1 MDPTSLDR
9 IEIRL
14 AELERRVSTL
24 ERGQKAEPA
33 EIRGEDVVPAA
44 PSIAAVSVPQGSR
57 FFSVM
62 GRAMLGIAGAYLLR
76 AIAESGVIP
85 AIVLAPI
92 AILYALGW
100 LVVAARGLR
109 PLPRSTYACTAV
121 LILAPMLWELTLR
134 FQVLPAWEDA
144 LALLAMAGIG
154 FTLERTKED
163 ATVLQIAIVA
173 TAVLSLVMAVAT
185 HSSLPFLAVLLLALA
200 LSEVSAW
207 LGKMA
212 TTRALVALAVDLCIW
227 LLIYIYRSDHVD
239 YPEMNAAWL
248 IAPGF
253 ILFAISAGSVAFSAG
268 LRKKRITVFDAL
280 QTMIAFLLAC
290 CGLMYFGP
298 PSRPAVVGM
307 ICLALSAAVYTALL
321 RTPREDGDERN
332 HAVFAT
338 WGLTLLVC
346 GSFLF
351 IPEVWRTEW
360 LGVIAIAATAVAARS
375 GRYFLAVHGNVF
387 LLAATVASGLGMYA
401 WDSLAGVPANPPSLA
416 IFFALLCSIA
426 CYVLG
431 RSRENAFAQQTS
443 YVCAAVAGMTGAA
456 LLAHGMIALGALRFE
471 LSAPHRALARTLILC
486 AVALALAFGGAVMRR
501 RELTHLAYAAL
512 VLEALKLVGEDLRHG
527 QLIYIAASVCL
538 FAVTLIALPRVGR
551 RVGTSDLG
559 CSSATSS
566 HEGDGA
572 LREGRVDEQC
582 HAGNGNAVVD
592 VVQEQKR

>member
-1 MDPTSLDR
+1 MNPSLDR

-14 AELERRVSTL
+14 EELERRVATL

-33 EIRGEDVVPAA
+33 EIRSEDVVPAA
-44 PSIAAVSVPQGSR
+44 PSIAAVPVPQGSR

-62 GRAMLGIAGAYLLR
+62 GKAMLGIAGAYLLR
-76 AIAESGVIP
+76 AVAESGAIP
-85 AIVLAPI
+85 AIALAPI
-92 AILYALGW
+92 GIVYALAW
-100 LVVAARGLR
+100 LVAAARALR
-109 PLPRSTYACTAV
+109 PLPRSTYACTAA

-134 FQVLPAWEDA
+134 FHVLPAWEDA
-144 LALLAMAGIG
+144 LSLLAMAGIG
-154 FTLERTKED
+154 FALGSAKED
-163 ATVLQIAIVA
+163 AAVLQIAIVA
-173 TAVLSLVMAVAT
+173 TAVLSLGLAVAT
-185 HSSLPFLAVLLLALA
+185 HSNLPFLAVLLLALV

-212 TTRALVALAVDLCIW
+212 ATRALVALAADLCVW
-227 LLIYIYRSDHVD
+227 LLIYIYRSDHAG
-239 YPEMNAAWL
+239 YPELNAAWL

-253 ILFAISAGSVAFSAG
+253 ILFAISAGTVALSAG
-268 LRKKRITVFDAL
+268 LRKKRITVFDTV
-280 QTMIAFLLAC
+280 QTVTAFLLAC

-298 PSRPAVVGM
+298 PSRLRIVGM
-307 ICLALSAAVYTALL
+307 ICLALSAAVYTTLL

-332 HAVFAT
+332 HGVFAT
-338 WGLTLLVC
+338 WSLVLLLC

-351 IPEVWRTEW
+351 IPEEWRTEW
-360 LGVIAIAATAVAARS
+360 LGLSAIAATAIASRS

-401 WDSLAGVPANPPSLA
+401 WDSLAGIPARPPSWA

-431 RSRENAFAQQTS
+431 RSRESAFAQQTS
-443 YVCAAVAGMTGAA
+443 YVCAAIAGVAGAA
-456 LLAHGMIALGALRFE
+456 LLAHGVIALGALRFE
-471 LSAPHRALARTLILC
+471 LSAPHRALARSLILC
-486 AVALALAFGGAVMRR
+486 AVALAMSFGGTVMRR

-512 VLEALKLVGEDLRHG
+512 VLEALKLVGEDLRHS
-527 QLIYIAASVCL
+527 QLMYIAASVCL

-559 CSSATSS
+559 CDSATGS
-566 HEGDGA
+566 HEDDGA
-572 LREGRVDEQC
+572 LRERRVDEQC